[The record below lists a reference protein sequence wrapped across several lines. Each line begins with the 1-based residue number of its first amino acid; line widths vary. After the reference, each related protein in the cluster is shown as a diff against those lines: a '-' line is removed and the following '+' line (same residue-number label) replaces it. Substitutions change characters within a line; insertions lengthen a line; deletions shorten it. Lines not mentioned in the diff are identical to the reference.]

1 MTDRL
6 FTPRFIGLWV
16 FAFIT
21 FFSAFQLL
29 PAIPFRIIELGGSK
43 AAAGLFL
50 TVYTLASAFAAPLT
64 GSLADHLGRRRT
76 LITASALFIIFS
88 VMYGVITW
96 LPLLLVIGVVHGSIW
111 SGILSSASAIMSEY
125 IPPSRRTQGLAFWGL
140 SSTGAIAVAPMV
152 GLMVYQA
159 GGWLVLCGELA
170 LLSVIMTVWASR
182 LPSTDAAPATS
193 MPNLRDAWDWRVI
206 KTTFSLT
213 VVAFGYGGITSYVA
227 ILADERRVQPKSL
240 YFTVFAASMVLI
252 RVSTSHLGDRFG
264 VKAVLY
270 PSLLAIPLSFGIL
283 SIADTRTLFV
293 ISAALFGIGLGS
305 SYPAFSNFIITH
317 TDERR
322 RARTFG
328 SIVWAFDVGVGS
340 GSLLIGA
347 IGQRYGLGNAFA
359 LAAVVS
365 CSAIPIFAAASR
377 SLLRGTAVAAE
388 DSHA

>member
-50 TVYTLASAFAAPLT
+50 TVYTLASAFAAPVT

-88 VMYGVITW
+88 VLYGVITW
-96 LPLLLVIGVVHGSIW
+96 LPLLLVIGIVHGTIW

-125 IPPSRRTQGLAFWGL
+125 IPASRRTQGMAFWGL

-152 GLMVYQA
+152 GLMVYHY
-159 GGWLVLCGELA
+159 GWLVLCGELA
-170 LLSVIMTVWASR
+170 LLSVVMTVWASL
-182 LPSTDAAPATS
+182 LPSNDAAAPST
-193 MPNLRDAWDWRVI
+193 MPDLRDAWDWRVI
-206 KTTFSLT
+206 KTTFCLS

-227 ILADERRVQPKSL
+227 ILADERHVQPKSL
-240 YFTVFAASMVLI
+240 YFTVFAATIVLVRI
-252 RVSTSHLGDRFG
+252 TTSHLGDRFG

-270 PSLLAIPLSFGIL
+270 PSLLAIPISFAVL
-283 SIADTRTLFV
+283 AIADTRALFV
-293 ISAALFGIGLGS
+293 ISAILFGIGLGS
-305 SYPAFSNFIITH
+305 SYPVFTNFIITH

-340 GSLLIGA
+340 GSLIIGV
-347 IGQRYGLGNAFA
+347 IGQHYGLGRAFA
-359 LAAVVS
+359 LAAVLS

-377 SLLRGTAVAAE
+377 ALLRGTAVAAE
-388 DSHA
+388 EGHA

>member
-6 FTPRFIGLWV
+6 FTPRFVGLWV

-43 AAAGLFL
+43 AAAGMFL

-76 LITASALFIIFS
+76 LITASALFIVFS
-88 VMYGVITW
+88 ILYGVITW
-96 LPLLLVIGVVHGSIW
+96 LPLLLLVGIIHGAIW

-125 IPPSRRTQGLAFWGL
+125 IPASRRTQGLAFWGL

-152 GLMVYQA
+152 GLMIYQY
-159 GGWLVLCGELA
+159 GWLVLCGELA
-170 LLSVIMTVWASR
+170 LLSVIMTIWSSR
-182 LPSTDAAPATS
+182 LPSSDAPRADS
-193 MPNLRDAWDWRVI
+193 MPELSDAWDWRVI
-206 KTTFSLT
+206 KATLCLT

-227 ILADERRVQPKSL
+227 ILADERHVQPKSL

-252 RVSTSHLGDRFG
+252 RITTSHLGDRFG
-264 VKAVLY
+264 VKAILY
-270 PSLLAIPLSFGIL
+270 PSLVAIPISFALL
-283 SIADTRTLFV
+283 SIADTRALFV
-293 ISAALFGIGLGS
+293 ISAILFGIGLGS
-305 SYPAFSNFIITH
+305 GYPAFSNFIITN

-328 SIVWAFDVGVGS
+328 SIVWAFDTGIGT

-347 IGQRYGLGNAFA
+347 IGERYGLGRAFM
-359 LAAVVS
+359 LAAAVS

-377 SLLRGTAVAAE
+377 QMVRGTAVAAE
-388 DSHA
+388 DGHA